1 MKQELAEEIII
12 QTKKKKK
19 RNIKRFKTIYI
30 LKIEHYTISMLL
42 NDLTI

>member
-12 QTKKKKK
+12 QTKKKK
-19 RNIKRFKTIYI
+19 RNIKRFKTSYI